1 MKNLMIM
8 TFMVLATVTV
18 SAQELTFKDMM
29 NVLPNMERAGTEG
42 KDYKCSV
49 KTEWLANG
57 DLKVVATQQY
67 KDWDPSAMEIVLTA
81 AKDAEVSM
89 DKYDDTIEYNIS
101 QSTLLKEEDDYRVD
115 LYESFSFNVENDVIT
130 GFRVQIAEVDHESD
144 PHEDTIYCNLT
155 K

>member
-1 MKNLMIM
+1 MIM